1 MNNPR
6 FTIYRL
12 KIEPFMS
19 GAPISED
26 VAEKVAEYILA
37 HLMDIKFVDGNG
49 EPIITYGSE
58 IFDTLGYVTI
68 EKKKKMTIDMKEC
81 RKQEELPT
89 YPDFALVL
97 DARKPQKEG
106 ILIGI
111 QNQSKCFANLDTV
124 RKRLEKYWSQTIWDE
139 FNCNVELRQITSSDM
154 FWKTLDRKIQNGC
167 KLTGLHL
174 DVAQILKNDFINEQ
188 VKEKASMV
196 TSFFSFLEAIDAG
209 DCGFFFNAKPGK
221 ELDVTEVKHN
231 LGMVITLSC
240 KYGFVVKAQFD
251 HEKDWITSEAAAPFV
266 KRLDSSAFVKPEGTK
281 AVVKAAKLKQM
292 AELTRWF
299 DEIVVELE
307 RIKKDKQNEQTRHT
321 VKR

>member
-58 IFDTLGYVTI
+58 VFDTLGYVTI

-97 DARKPQKEG
+97 DA
-106 ILIGI
+106 
-111 QNQSKCFANLDTV
+111 
-124 RKRLEKYWSQTIWDE
+124 
-139 FNCNVELRQITSSDM
+139 
-154 FWKTLDRKIQNGC
+154 
-167 KLTGLHL
+167 
-174 DVAQILKNDFINEQ
+174 
-188 VKEKASMV
+188 
-196 TSFFSFLEAIDAG
+196 
-209 DCGFFFNAKPGK
+209 
-221 ELDVTEVKHN
+221 
-231 LGMVITLSC
+231 
-240 KYGFVVKAQFD
+240 
-251 HEKDWITSEAAAPFV
+251 
-266 KRLDSSAFVKPEGTK
+266 
-281 AVVKAAKLKQM
+281 
-292 AELTRWF
+292 
-299 DEIVVELE
+299 
-307 RIKKDKQNEQTRHT
+307 
-321 VKR
+321 